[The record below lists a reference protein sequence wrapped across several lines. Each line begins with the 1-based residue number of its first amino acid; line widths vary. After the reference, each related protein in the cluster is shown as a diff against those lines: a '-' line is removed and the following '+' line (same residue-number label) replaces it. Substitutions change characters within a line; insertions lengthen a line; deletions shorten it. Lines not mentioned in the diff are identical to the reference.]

1 MEDKKETKNKE
12 IQKPKQFDF
21 LKNNIKRFDNTRI
34 KPTSF
39 HGTQHRG

>member
-12 IQKPKQFDF
+12 IPKPKQFDF
-21 LKNNIKRFDNTRI
+21 HKNNIKRFEINRI
-34 KPTSF
+34 RPTSF